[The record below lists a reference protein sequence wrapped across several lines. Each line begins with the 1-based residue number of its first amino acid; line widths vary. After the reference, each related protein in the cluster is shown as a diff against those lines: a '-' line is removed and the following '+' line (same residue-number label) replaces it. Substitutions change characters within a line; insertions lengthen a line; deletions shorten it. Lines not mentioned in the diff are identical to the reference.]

1 MATWG
6 ILACLAA
13 FARGQS
19 SFLVLRFLLGIAEA
33 GFFPG
38 ALLYFSL
45 WFPPGSRAG
54 VMATFSLGSVV
65 SLVAAPPVSAYLLHL
80 DGIAGLHGWQW
91 LFLLRALLPSLLEL
105 RPSTF
110 SPTVPS
116 GPHGSIVMSAS
127 G

>member
-38 ALLYFSL
+38 VLLYFSL
-45 WFPPGSRAG
+45 VPP
-54 VMATFSLGSVV
+54 
-65 SLVAAPPVSAYLLHL
+65 
-80 DGIAGLHGWQW
+80 W
-91 LFLLRALLPSLLEL
+91 
-105 RPSTF
+105 
-110 SPTVPS
+110 
-116 GPHGSIVMSAS
+116 
-127 G
+127 